1 MDEQN
6 RKQQQLQKVIQ
17 EHPEIND
24 RLKEIHAD
32 SQTEIQ
38 EKIIALMKE
47 YGVELTAE
55 DFKAPSGELSDDEL
69 KAIAGG
75 GGCGCWAG
83 GGGGGDGLIC
93 TCIELGGGDIFDA
106 STLALRKANE
116 QGRNVGACICAVIGA
131 GATNW
136 GDIDPYE

>member
-38 EKIIALMKE
+38 EKIIALIKE

-69 KAIAGG
+69 KAVAGG

-83 GGGGGDGLIC
+83 GGGGGDGLFCACAI
-93 TCIELGGGDIFDA
+93 IGGGDVLDA
-106 STLALRKANE
+106 STLAIRKANE
-116 QGRNVGACICAVIGA
+116 QDRNVGYCGCLGPGA